1 MSRSFHLR
9 VFGCQMN
16 FYDGELIRAAFIKR
30 GWVESEDA
38 EKAQLHMFH
47 TCSVRENAEERVHG
61 LLGELR
67 RL

>member
-47 TCSVRENAEERVHG
+47 TCSVRENAE
-61 LLGELR
+61 
-67 RL
+67 